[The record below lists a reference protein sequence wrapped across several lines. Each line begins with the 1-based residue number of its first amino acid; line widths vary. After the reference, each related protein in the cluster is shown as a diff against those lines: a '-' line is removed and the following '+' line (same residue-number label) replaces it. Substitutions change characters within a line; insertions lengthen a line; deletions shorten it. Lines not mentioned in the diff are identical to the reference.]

1 MHSAW
6 GRAVF
11 SSLFSI
17 CRCIEFRPPWGNL
30 IEGTDTP
37 CHRYGQAT
45 ALNSTAS
52 AILLPHSRLLPDLDA
67 TPSAS
72 AWAPAYQARL
82 APSHETCSSSFPLF
96 FFLAFIYSRHDDH
109 PLAPFPLA
117 LPFAWYPHGGFRRT
131 LRMALR
137 NRLVLPTWMDC
148 P

>member
-67 TPSAS
+67 TPSAR
-72 AWAPAYQARL
+72 AWAPEYQARL
-82 APSHETCSSSFPLF
+82 APSHETSTSSCPLF
-96 FFLAFIYSRHDDH
+96 FFLAFFYSRHDDQ
-109 PLAPFPLA
+109 PKAPFPLA
-117 LPFAWYPHGGFRRT
+117 LPNTKKPHGGKRRT
-131 LRMALR
+131 KRKALR
-137 NRLVLPTWMDC
+137 NR
-148 P
+148 